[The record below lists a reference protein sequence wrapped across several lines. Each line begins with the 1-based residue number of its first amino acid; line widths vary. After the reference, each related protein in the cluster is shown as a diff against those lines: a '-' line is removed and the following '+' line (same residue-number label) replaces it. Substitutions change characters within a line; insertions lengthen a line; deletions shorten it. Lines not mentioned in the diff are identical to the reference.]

1 MKTTLPK
8 LSEML
13 GLPACLTDA
22 ERGTAIAV
30 YNHSGESAALKSAH
44 NMIGKRL
51 TAQAEVIRKLKE
63 HLQMYI
69 AHFDNDKESDED
81 VKEWLD
87 DYWIPDTRILLEEP
101 K

>member
-1 MKTTLPK
+1 MPTTTLPK

-13 GLPACLTDA
+13 GLPQCLTDA

-30 YNHSGESAALKSAH
+30 YNHRGESAALKSAH

-51 TAQAEVIRKLKE
+51 AALEAQNAELREALRSLAECPDYRGIQTHEMITARA
-63 HLQMYI
+63 
-69 AHFDNDKESDED
+69 
-81 VKEWLD
+81 
-87 DYWIPDTRILLEEP
+87 LLGE